1 MRLVSFPLHFKRICC
16 IYFLPKWNRSQSS
29 QHYLSLGS
37 CISCQLE
44 TRLNWDFTGGVTSWP
59 LGPTWQCVTSE
70 RCVSLA
76 AQFKALLSSGFAFSS
91 RSVYCFDIAVL
102 WKVKMGHESP
112 SEQNIEK
119 WKKRKN
125 ERKKK
130 KEEKKIEKILAR
142 SVQRERM
149 RGGVRQFLSC
159 WLVRCPVVCRSA
171 KVFFQ
176 QDSFFYFIFIF
187 YCCLQMKHGCCED
200 WHGFGRLTTPCT
212 FTA

>member
-44 TRLNWDFTGGVTSWP
+44 TGLNWDFTGGVTSWP

-76 AQFKALLSSGFAFSS
+76 AQFKALLPSGFAFSS

-119 WKKRKN
+119 WKEKKEKKRKKN
-125 ERKKK
+125 YGEICAER
-130 KEEKKIEKILAR
+130 ENAGRRQAVSVMLAR
-142 SVQRERM
+142 SLSSRLPIGQS
-149 RGGVRQFLSC
+149 FLSASQFFC
-159 WLVRCPVVCRSA
+159 LF
-171 KVFFQ
+171 VF
-176 QDSFFYFIFIF
+176 
-187 YCCLQMKHGCCED
+187 
-200 WHGFGRLTTPCT
+200 
-212 FTA
+212 